1 MIVRG
6 LVGQSAAKKG
16 RAFVRSS
23 KLGDLIPDI
32 GKEKHSEAWLHRCSL
47 RDFIFKDLS
56 SLKTCTPLTNLNR
69 SRLNKICVRDG
80 VSSSNYASHLSS
92 TISEHLG
99 PLSASARAPPVEPFW
114 VWRWR
119 LELTF
124 YTHYSSSQWEEEEEE
139 QTCRTGCKHCLDMPT

>member
-99 PLSASARAPPVEPFW
+99 PLSASARAPPAEPFW
-114 VWRWR
+114 GVAAT
-119 LELTF
+119 LGINILHPLFIKPMGGEGGGGGGTDL
-124 YTHYSSSQWEEEEEE
+124 
-139 QTCRTGCKHCLDMPT
+139 